1 MARSILS
8 ADLPQRY
15 DAMVTPHVNCR
26 HSQGKMMRLVITVL
40 ILTIQSLPAVAQESM
55 RQLKDA
61 AIASVDRQSTDLITM
76 SDQIWAYAE
85 TALGE
90 TQSSE
95 VLASYA
101 EQQGFHVERGVAGM
115 PTAFIASYGEGRP
128 IIGIVGEFDALPR
141 LSQTATPDKHVH
153 LAGAAGHGCGHNLYG
168 SASLGAATAIKEL
181 MDAGNIQGTLRY
193 YGTPA
198 EESIGGKTYM
208 AREGL
213 FDDLDVMLSWH
224 PASSTKM
231 DVSGTQAM
239 VETTVTFRGRSS
251 HAAADPWNGRSA
263 LDGLELLMHAL
274 NLMREHVKPTVRIH
288 YTITDGG
295 GAPNVVPET
304 ASAVVWIR
312 DSELENVL
320 VLLERM
326 KKMAAGAAMAA
337 DVTAEVTL
345 ISGTYG
351 ILQNKEAAKVV
362 HANMQSL
369 GDLNFD
375 DADQAFAKSLQL
387 AMGVPDVGLDGSV
400 QALDLNPTEMSG
412 GSTDLADVSWI
423 VPTVD
428 ANVAT
433 APTDIP
439 WHSWGVTASSGSSIG
454 HKGMQYAAKVLATTG
469 IELFLSPEKLEAINA
484 EFKENTS
491 GFTYKAYLPD
501 GPAPIPAS
509 P

>member
-1 MARSILS
+1 MRPAILLLIMFFQS
-8 ADLPQRY
+8 A
-15 DAMVTPHVNCR
+15 
-26 HSQGKMMRLVITVL
+26 SITVQADDSVRAL
-40 ILTIQSLPAVAQESM
+40 KEAAVAS
-55 RQLKDA
+55 
-61 AIASVDRQSTDLITM
+61 IDRQENDLIAM
-76 SDQIWAYAE
+76 SNKIWAYAE
-85 TALGE
+85 TAFGE

-101 EQQGFHVERGVAGM
+101 EQQGFQVQRGVAGM

-128 IIGIVGEFDALPR
+128 IIGVVGEFDALPR
-141 LSQTATPDKHVH
+141 LSQTATPDKHEHV
-153 LAGAAGHGCGHNLYG
+153 AGAAGHGCGHNLYG
-168 SASLGAATAIKEL
+168 SASLGAATAIKQFMIE
-181 MDAGNIQGTLRY
+181 GNIQGTLRF

-198 EESIGGKTYM
+198 EEAIGGKTYM

-213 FDDLDVMLSWH
+213 FDDLDVVLSWH
-224 PASSTKM
+224 PSSSSKM
-231 DVSGTQAM
+231 DVSGSQAM
-239 VETTVTFRGRSS
+239 VETTVSFKGRTA

-263 LDGLELLMHAL
+263 LDGLELFTHSL
-274 NLMREHVKPTVRIH
+274 NLLREHVKPTVRIH
-288 YTITDGG
+288 YSITDGG
-295 GAPNVVPET
+295 GAPNVVPES
-304 ASAVVWIR
+304 ASASVWIR
-312 DSELENVL
+312 DSELKDVL
-320 VLLERM
+320 VLYERM
-326 KKMAAGAAMAA
+326 QKMAAGAAMAA
-337 DVTAEVTL
+337 DVTAKVTL

-362 HANMQSL
+362 HANMLNL
-369 GDLNFD
+369 GDIEFD
-375 DADQAFAKSLQL
+375 EADQKFAKSLQL
-387 AMGVPDVGLDGSV
+387 AMGVPDTGLDGSV
-400 QALDLNPTEMSG
+400 QPLDLDPGEMSG

-428 ANVAT
+428 VNVAT

-439 WHSWGVTASSGSSIG
+439 WHSWGVTASSGSPIG

-469 IELFLSPEKLEAINA
+469 IELFLSPEKIEAINA